1 MSVGNDGLSAF
12 VPYFLEQ
19 NFGAALEGDPVQVE
33 CRLHASLSQPG
44 TSLQKRFLPA
54 EAMSYLSSFRLG
66 SRSVRH
72 SCPFVASI
80 ASKSKYE
87 KAKKM
92 SPSIGALVAP

>member
-1 MSVGNDGLSAF
+1 MLSL
-12 VPYFLEQ
+12 VPPLLEQ
-19 NFGAALEGDPVQVE
+19 NSGGSLAVDAVHVS
-33 CRLHASLSQPG
+33 LHASLSHASLLPG
-44 TSLQKRFLPA
+44 TLLQNRFLPA
-54 EAMSYLSSFRLG
+54 EAMSYLSSSGLG